1 MPDHDGRGYRWVR
14 HRGPVSPMNEGDDV
28 PLSTIPGVD
37 HEPGRERPGLKVVT
51 TDSRPG
57 VPSIPTT

>member
-1 MPDHDGRGYRWVR
+1 
-14 HRGPVSPMNEGDDV
+14 MNEGDDV